1 MPTLAGVLLAAGLLG
16 GCGST
21 AGPGSSATIPAYL
34 LREARTI
41 GVGPRFRPPAT
52 GPVLGRCTR
61 SLGRRLEAHVEL
73 FAANHV
79 VLVAAG
85 IGTRAPRRYQAG
97 RIVSARCY
105 GSVVTLDPTGIVY
118 VRAGSAS
125 TLADLFRS
133 WGQPLWQSRLARFGA
148 GPGTRVAVFV
158 DGRRLYRDPR
168 GVALSEHAEI
178 VLEVG
183 PHVPPHSSFV
193 FPPAR

>member
-1 MPTLAGVLLAAGLLG
+1 MLAWGVLG
-16 GCGST
+16 GCGSSS
-21 AGPGSSATIPAYL
+21 GPASSATIPTSL

-41 GVGPRFRPPAT
+41 GAGPRFRPPAS
-52 GPVLGRCTR
+52 GPLLGRCTR

-85 IGTRAPRRYQAG
+85 IGTRPPRRYQAG

-118 VRAGSAS
+118 ARAGSAL

-133 WGQPLWQSRLARFGA
+133 WGQPLSQSRLARFGA
-148 GPGTRVAVFV
+148 AAGTRVEVFV
-158 DGRRLYRDPR
+158 DGRRLYRNPR

-183 PHVPPHSSFV
+183 PHVPPHSAFV
-193 FPPAR
+193 FPPTP

>member
-1 MPTLAGVLLAAGLLG
+1 
-16 GCGST
+16 
-21 AGPGSSATIPAYL
+21 
-34 LREARTI
+34 
-41 GVGPRFRPPAT
+41 
-52 GPVLGRCTR
+52 
-61 SLGRRLEAHVEL
+61 
-73 FAANHV
+73 V

-118 VRAGSAS
+118 VRAGSTS

-133 WGQPLWQSRLARFGA
+133 WGQPLGQSRLARFGA
-148 GPGTRVAVFV
+148 AAGTHVAVFV
-158 DGRRLYRDPR
+158 DGRRLYGDPR

-193 FPPAR
+193 FPPAP